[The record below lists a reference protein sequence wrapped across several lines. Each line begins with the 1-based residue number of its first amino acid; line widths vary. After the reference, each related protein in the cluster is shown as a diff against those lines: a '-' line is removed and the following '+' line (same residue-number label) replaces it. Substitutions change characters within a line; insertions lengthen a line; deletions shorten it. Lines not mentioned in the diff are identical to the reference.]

1 MNDNENIIEEE
12 SQPLCPQCLTPFEPS
27 QHYCLKCGE
36 TVGNYTRYIPFINI
50 PFQVEFSAKLWKKFW
65 SSETIIIS
73 KIGLFP
79 IVLVLWGPLFLVGMP
94 FEIWKKYKKMK
105 V

>member
-27 QHYCLKCGE
+27 QHYCLNCGE

-50 PFQVEFSAKLWKKFW
+50 PFQVQFSAQVWKKFW
-65 SSETIIIS
+65 SGDTSIIF

-79 IVLVLWGPLFLVGMP
+79 ILITLWGPLFLVGLP
-94 FEIWKKYKKMK
+94 FEIWKKYKK
-105 V
+105 